1 MTEIL
6 SNLRLADAFDILVV
20 ACLIYWVLL
29 VLKGTRAVRV
39 LIGMLILVALY
50 ALSLAIGLYTVQR
63 ILEEVSIYLVLT
75 MIVLFQEE
83 IRRGLARVAR
93 PLFGSSSRR
102 DTLTI
107 YQDIARACFRLA
119 DQGRGALVVVEREAS
134 LEGQCEHATPIDAVV
149 TEELLVSIFQL
160 TSPIHDGAVVIREGR
175 IWAACV
181 FLPLANRGSLS
192 RNLGT
197 RHRAAIGQTEDND
210 SMVFV
215 VSEERRQV
223 SLSFRGNLH
232 EVATPDELRLKV
244 QELLSMEQETQGQL
258 EGSSENRPDQGRT
271 EARDVRENQ

>member
-1 MTEIL
+1 MMMF
-6 SNLRLADAFDILVV
+6 LADFRVADVFDILVV
-20 ACLIYWVLL
+20 ASLIYWVLL

-39 LIGMLILVALY
+39 LIGLLVLVALY
-50 ALSLAIGLYTVQR
+50 ALSLAAGLHTVQW

-93 PLFGSSSRR
+93 PLFGSSSRK
-102 DTLTI
+102 DTLSI
-107 YQDIARACFRLA
+107 YQEIARACFRLA

-134 LEGQCEHATPIDAVV
+134 LEAQCEHATPLDAVV
-149 TEELLVSIFQL
+149 SEELLVSVFQS
-160 TSPIHDGAVVIREGR
+160 TSPIHDGAVVVRDDR
-175 IWAACV
+175 VSAAGV
-181 FLPLANRGSLS
+181 FLPLASRANLS
-192 RNLGT
+192 RSLGT

-223 SLSFRGNLH
+223 SLGFHGSLH

-244 QELLSMEQETQGQL
+244 QELLSIEQV
-258 EGSSENRPDQGRT
+258 GSGGAAGRT
-271 EARDVRENQ
+271 EVVAGLQIDDQGSGEGQL